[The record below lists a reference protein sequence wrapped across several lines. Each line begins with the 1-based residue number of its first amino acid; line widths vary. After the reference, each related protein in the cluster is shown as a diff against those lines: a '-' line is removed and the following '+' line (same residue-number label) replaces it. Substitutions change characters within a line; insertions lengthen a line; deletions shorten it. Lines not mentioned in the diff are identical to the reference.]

1 MKNYQSTT
9 EGSWIELLKVE
20 LTEEQKTL
28 LMSTDEA
35 DKESKESKESLRE
48 WIKSEREGRVEEAK
62 TNELISFYENIKPE
76 LKEEDN
82 YHLVSM
88 DISEKNDKFTGI
100 LNCRVN
106 GQHKQIRF

>member
-20 LTEEQKTL
+20 LTEEQKAL

-35 DKESKESKESLRE
+35 DRDAQKEIRE
-48 WIKSEREGRVEEAK
+48 QIKAEREGQVEEAK
-62 TNELISFYENIKPE
+62 STELTSFYQGIKPE
-76 LKEEDN
+76 LKEEDT
-82 YHLVSM
+82 YQLISADV
-88 DISEKNDKFTGI
+88 SEKEEDAFTGI

-106 GQHKQIRF
+106 GEHKQIRF